1 MWDMIKGQGN
11 WIPVGPFLSNSDGV
25 THITSVGLAAADH
38 AIIVKQTGS
47 MQILASNSFVAVES
61 GAGVYRLYLTNSNC
75 DTYGPARISIV
86 DSSFHLPVF
95 ADVCLQN
102 SAFWGLKYSSVAPAL
117 QANVSSIAAQVN
129 SVYNQNAI
137 QPTSATWYA
146 AHSSLDIRVS
156 SAAVQVGSAYNA
168 VGLRPTSASWYAAH
182 SSLDVMVSSVDARV
196 QTLPNSQT
204 LNAHVLTLPT
214 SSELNDYVVTLPTSA
229 SLRAEIVTLPN
240 SQTVN
245 AHILTLP
252 TSATLNARV
261 ATLPNSSTVSGLV
274 TIRPTSATWYAAIT
288 SLDVRL
294 KGVTSQTMSQTIDG
308 TVTFIQSQRLGLAV
322 LTGITS
328 GGGTNTLTFR
338 DVGDTK
344 DRLVVT
350 VDSNQNRTSITTRDG
365 S

>member
-1 MWDMIKGQGN
+1 MWDMIQGQGN

-47 MQILASNSFVAVES
+47 MQILASNSFVAVTS
-61 GAGVYRLYLTNSNC
+61 GAGMYRLYLTDSNC
-75 DTYGPARISIV
+75 DTYGPARVSIV

-102 SAFWGLKYSSVAPAL
+102 SAFWGLKYSAVAPAL
-117 QANVSSIAAQVN
+117 QASVSSIAAQVN
-129 SVYNQNAI
+129 SVYNQNAL

-146 AHSSLDIRVS
+146 AHSSLDVR
-156 SAAVQVGSAYNA
+156 
-168 VGLRPTSASWYAAH
+168 
-182 SSLDVMVSSVDARV
+182 VSSVDARV
-196 QTLPNSQT
+196 QTLPNSSTLNAHVLTLPTSSTLRTQVLTLPTSTSLRAEIATLPNSQT
-204 LNAHVLTLPT
+204 LNAHVLTLP
-214 SSELNDYVVTLPTSA
+214 
-229 SLRAEIVTLPN
+229 
-240 SQTVN
+240 
-245 AHILTLP
+245 
-252 TSATLNARV
+252 
-261 ATLPNSSTVSGLV
+261 NSSTVSGLV
-274 TIRPTSATWYAAIT
+274 TVRPTSATWYAAIS

-294 KGVTSQTMSQTIDG
+294 QGVTSQTMSQTIDG
-308 TVTFIQSQRLGLAV
+308 TVTFIQSQRLALAI

>member
-102 SAFWGLKYSSVAPAL
+102 SAFWGLKYSAVAPAL
-117 QANVSSIAAQVN
+117 HANVSSIAAQVN
-129 SVYNQNAI
+129 SVYNQNAL

-146 AHSSLDIRVS
+146 AHSSLDVR
-156 SAAVQVGSAYNA
+156 
-168 VGLRPTSASWYAAH
+168 
-182 SSLDVMVSSVDARV
+182 VSSVDARV
-196 QTLPNSQT
+196 QTLPNSSTLNAHVLTLPTSSTLRTQVLTLPTSTSLRAEIATLPNSQT
-204 LNAHVLTLPT
+204 LNAHVLTLP
-214 SSELNDYVVTLPTSA
+214 
-229 SLRAEIVTLPN
+229 
-240 SQTVN
+240 
-245 AHILTLP
+245 
-252 TSATLNARV
+252 
-261 ATLPNSSTVSGLV
+261 NSSTVSGLV
-274 TIRPTSATWYAAIT
+274 TVRPTSATWYAAIS

-294 KGVTSQTMSQTIDG
+294 QGVTSQTMSQTIDG
-308 TVTFIQSQRLGLAV
+308 TVTFIQSQRLALAI

-338 DVGDTK
+338 DVGDSK

-350 VDSNQNRTSITTRDG
+350 VDSNQNRTAITTRDG